1 MRDAAPAPALQ
12 FRGVEKQYGALRPL
26 RIHDLHI
33 HAGSAASLVGFDQP
47 AAEVFVN
54 LATGALLPDK
64 GEVACL
70 GQSTAAIP
78 DSDAWLAF
86 VDRIGIVSRRVVLL
100 DALTIAQN
108 LALPFD
114 LEIDPVPSSVLARV
128 APLAREV
135 DIAAAEL
142 EKVVADVDAP
152 TRAKVVLARALALDP
167 DLLLLEHPTADLPQ
181 SGATPYAALLQTVCQ
196 RRRLTMVVLTT
207 DEKFAR
213 TVGGRL
219 LKWQPATGEMKERRG
234 WF

>member
-12 FRGVEKQYGALRPL
+12 FLGVEKHYGALRPL

-33 HAGSAASLVGFDQP
+33 NAGSCAALVGFDQP
-47 AAEVFVN
+47 SAEVFVN

-64 GEVACL
+64 GDVVCL

-100 DALTIAQN
+100 DALTVAQN
-108 LALPFD
+108 LAMPFD

-128 APLAREV
+128 TTLACEV
-135 DIAAAEL
+135 DIGAPAL
-142 EKVVADVDAP
+142 EKVVADADAA

-167 DLLLLEHPTADLPQ
+167 ELLLLEHPTADLPQ
-181 SGATPYAALLQTVCQ
+181 AGATAYAALLQTVFQ
-196 RRRLTMVVLTT
+196 RRKLTT
-207 DEKFAR
+207 VILTLDEKFGKA
-213 TVGGRL
+213 VGGRL